1 MQKYKKF
8 IIAVLLIPLPFIFAL
23 FALLYIYD
31 PYMLFHKPCFREIIF
46 KQDMR
51 LMARF
56 VIDNYTFDSVIIG
69 TSMLQNTSAKEADE
83 KLGGKWM
90 NLSLAGSTLAERAIV
105 LEYFFK
111 RKRNVQAVI
120 YSLDAFTLA
129 QNRGNNTNFKSAY
142 EDDWKKRFG
151 LYLNKNTILCALQFS
166 KKAKCIGSPL
176 TDPSLEDFIK
186 WIFEEDG
193 KMRFGGFENWLKG
206 NDEAFKKR
214 ITEPML
220 NHTGNFFV
228 HSQVNTKIH
237 QANTKKILLDF
248 IASHPNTKF
257 HLLIPT
263 YSRMLYAVNAKGG
276 EFYFNKDFILFS
288 QYQDVLKWLIRETQN
303 YPNVKIYGFDDL
315 DYADNIANYK
325 DPSHYNID
333 MNSMQ
338 LDAIANQTHIL
349 TTQNM
354 EEYFKTMETR
364 IKNYNLEPFMQQI
377 KRYMESQK

>member
-1 MQKYKKF
+1 MDKYKKF
-8 IIAVLLIPLPFIFAL
+8 ILRIMLVSIAFVGLYGAMAYIRDPLMLL
-23 FALLYIYD
+23 
-31 PYMLFHKPCFREIIF
+31 HKPYF
-46 KQDMR
+46 KNNGYDKDLRISNASVMHN
-51 LMARF
+51 
-56 VIDNYTFDSVIIG
+56 VDFDSVIIG

-111 RKRNVQAVI
+111 RKRNVQVVI

-176 TDPSLEDFIK
+176 TDPSLEDFVK

-214 ITEPML
+214 ITEP
-220 NHTGNFFV
+220 
-228 HSQVNTKIH
+228 I
-237 QANTKKILLDF
+237 
-248 IASHPNTKF
+248 
-257 HLLIPT
+257 
-263 YSRMLYAVNAKGG
+263 
-276 EFYFNKDFILFS
+276 
-288 QYQDVLKWLIRETQN
+288 
-303 YPNVKIYGFDDL
+303 
-315 DYADNIANYK
+315 
-325 DPSHYNID
+325 
-333 MNSMQ
+333 
-338 LDAIANQTHIL
+338 
-349 TTQNM
+349 
-354 EEYFKTMETR
+354 
-364 IKNYNLEPFMQQI
+364 
-377 KRYMESQK
+377 

>member
-1 MQKYKKF
+1 MLVS
-8 IIAVLLIPLPFIFAL
+8 IAFVGLYGAMAYIRDPLMLLHE
-23 FALLYIYD
+23 
-31 PYMLFHKPCFREIIF
+31 PYFREITF

-142 EDDWKKRFG
+142 EDDWKKRFD
-151 LYLNKNTILCALQFS
+151 LYLNKDAILCALQFS

-214 ITEPML
+214 IAEP
-220 NHTGNFFV
+220 
-228 HSQVNTKIH
+228 I
-237 QANTKKILLDF
+237 
-248 IASHPNTKF
+248 
-257 HLLIPT
+257 
-263 YSRMLYAVNAKGG
+263 
-276 EFYFNKDFILFS
+276 
-288 QYQDVLKWLIRETQN
+288 
-303 YPNVKIYGFDDL
+303 
-315 DYADNIANYK
+315 
-325 DPSHYNID
+325 
-333 MNSMQ
+333 
-338 LDAIANQTHIL
+338 
-349 TTQNM
+349 
-354 EEYFKTMETR
+354 
-364 IKNYNLEPFMQQI
+364 
-377 KRYMESQK
+377 